1 MPFEISSVHVVYLFA
16 ALAAGL
22 FVEAIYLLF
31 FNTRSYR
38 KNINRRLRLVD
49 NQPDREGML
58 IELRRERGLSDFGD
72 YRLPLVALN
81 RLILQSGLTLGIG
94 KLALYIAVI
103 ALFAFGAS
111 MATRGHVLEALGI
124 AASCCTTLPLFVLR
138 FLRNRRRK

>member
-1 MPFEISSVHVVYLFA
+1 MPFEIQAQSTWSIYSRHSRPGCSSK
-16 ALAAGL
+16 
-22 FVEAIYLLF
+22 AIYLLF

-38 KNINRRLRLVD
+38 KNIKPPPCGWWE

-58 IELRRERGLSDFGD
+58 IQLRRERGLSRVGD

-94 KLALYIAVI
+94 KLAVYIAVG

-111 MATRGHVLEALGI
+111 TLRYTP
-124 AASCCTTLPLFVLR
+124 ASCGRLAQLVRAPL
-138 FLRNRRRK
+138 